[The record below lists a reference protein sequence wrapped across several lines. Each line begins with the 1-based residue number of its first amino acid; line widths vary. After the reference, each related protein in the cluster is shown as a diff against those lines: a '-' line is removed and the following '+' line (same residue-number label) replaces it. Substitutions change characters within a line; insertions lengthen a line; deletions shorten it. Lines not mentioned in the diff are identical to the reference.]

1 MQALPIRLDSGTRI
15 LVFVA
20 LVVAVAR
27 PPAAQPEAGRA
38 DFDLVVAQDGS
49 GDHRTI
55 QAAVDAARAFPY
67 GRVSILVRDGV
78 YSEQVV
84 VPSWNPRVTIVG
96 ESEGGVV
103 LTWGSHFAEVDRGRN
118 STFHTATLRVSGDDF
133 LARNL
138 TVINSAGP
146 VGQAL
151 ALFVDADR
159 AVFEDCRFM
168 GNQDT
173 VYAAGEGNRHLFRGG
188 YLEGT
193 TDFVFGQATAV
204 FENVHVHAKADSYV
218 TAASTPGGVP
228 FGLVFLGGRLT
239 AAPEVD
245 ALFLG
250 RPWRDFAK
258 TVWVGTELDAP
269 VRPEGWHDWGRP
281 ETHATVLYA
290 EHATTGPGANSGG
303 RVGWSH
309 RLTEAEAARYTVPTI
324 FDALARPWDPAPE
337 WYRREIPMPTAR

>member
-1 MQALPIRLDSGTRI
+1 MQALPTRPASGLQI
-15 LVFVA
+15 LVLA
-20 LVVAVAR
+20 TLVVALAR
-27 PPAAQPEAGRA
+27 GVDAQPEAARA
-38 DFDLVVAQDGS
+38 GFDLVVAQDGS

-55 QAAVDAARAFPY
+55 QAAVDEARAFPY

-138 TVINSAGP
+138 TVVNSAGP

-151 ALFVDADR
+151 AIFVDADR
-159 AVFEDCRFM
+159 AVFEDCQFV

-173 VYAAGEGNRHLFRGG
+173 IYAAGEGSRQLFRGG
-188 YLEGT
+188 TVEGT
-193 TDFVFGQATAV
+193 TDFIFGQATAV
-204 FENVHVHAKADSYV
+204 FENVHVHAKASSYV
-218 TAASTPGGVP
+218 TAASTPEGVP

-239 AAPEVD
+239 AAPDVD
-245 ALFLG
+245 SLYLG
-250 RPWRDFAK
+250 RPWRDFAQ

-269 VRPEGWHDWGRP
+269 VRPEGWDDWGRP

-290 EHATTGPGANSGG
+290 EHATTGRGADPDG
-303 RVGWSH
+303 RVAWS
-309 RLTEAEAARYTVPTI
+309 RPLTEAEAARYTVPTI

-337 WYRREIPMPTAR
+337 WYRRAIPTPPAP